1 MTKQQTDSSILYRRN
16 EMGFVHEIECIH
28 HVLLF
33 KTNAMISPTTT
44 TKRRNTNNRDKSF

>member
-28 HVLLF
+28 HVLLLKNVGDDLTDNNNK
-33 KTNAMISPTTT
+33 KTQH
-44 TKRRNTNNRDKSF
+44 K